1 MKRATRHSIVYAA
14 SGALYFVGDAEVTEK
29 QYRKL
34 TKSKPLAAGDEVL
47 TQSTSAWADFT
58 SEALAVHPTQVK
70 EANERSKRHGLG
82 VVYDKQGFA
91 RIPDRAAR
99 RRLMRLEG
107 VHDNHG
113 GYGD

>member
-1 MKRATRHSIVYAA
+1 VSKPVRGRITYGNPIR
-14 SGALYFVGDAEVTEK
+14 YFVNDTEVTEAEFAAAFPPK
-29 QYRKL
+29 EL
-34 TKSKPLAAGDEVL
+34 VAGDEVL
-47 TQSTSAWADFT
+47 ADSTSAWRDFK
-58 SEALAVHPTQVK
+58 SEALAVHPDQVA
-70 EANERSKRHGLG
+70 EANTRSKAHNLG